1 MRMRKTTTMMLMI
14 ALGLTSA
21 HNKRVGTKQ
30 EKNLS
35 LRANVCSR
43 GMKSVC
49 EFPFARGEKR
59 GEEIA
64 SPRTGCHVGASI
76 TQSEGEVVAAMI

>member
-59 GEEIA
+59 REEKR
-64 SPRTGCHVGASI
+64 SLPR
-76 TQSEGEVVAAMI
+76 EPAAMSAHQSRKVKVKW